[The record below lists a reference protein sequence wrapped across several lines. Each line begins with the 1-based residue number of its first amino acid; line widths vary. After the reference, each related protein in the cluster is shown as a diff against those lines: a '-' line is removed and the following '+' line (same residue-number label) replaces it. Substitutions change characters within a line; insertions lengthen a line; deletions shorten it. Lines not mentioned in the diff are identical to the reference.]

1 MKKSYFFKFFVF
13 ALVGAL
19 AILPSCKDYDDDIS
33 GLETSVSTVK
43 SDLTALQSSV
53 SSAQSAATAAQST
66 ATDALAKANEA
77 LAAAQAAGDAEAIAA
92 LETQVE
98 GLVAQIADINEELE
112 ALAGLE
118 ARVEALMAELEAANE
133 AQLEAIIADIA
144 GMSEELQGMVGDMV
158 TAVKLYG
165 AAPALK
171 FSTINEKENVFAEG
185 IANAIT
191 FVKDKQ
197 IQSLQTLVIQV
208 SPANAEITPEMVTL
222 QNSKGIAYDNIE
234 IVSVKPYNQ
243 LLTRSTDGSGLWEV
257 TVRLKEYVK
266 TDFEAA
272 TIVKGTPD
280 KKVLFAV
287 AINNT
292 TTEANPLIRKVTT
305 DYDVTLESVP
315 APAMENVLNYFVN
328 DKNVSTINNRYGVAG
343 GVAEYAWSGAAA
355 VKGIKPGDT
364 GANTEDD
371 DSDDRTGEAL
381 YPAVQGKAIKIALTN
396 SADDTYDKIAKPA
409 NVRAIYVTLDKGNA
423 VESAPSELNAW
434 NSYTYTGLNTVVEG
448 TETTITVDGA
458 TAIDDVIGFRVYAVN
473 VDGTLVD
480 PDGKAFYVS
489 LGTPAGE
496 WPVVATVATPT
507 SETMTNSAE
516 KAVTLSKLAT
526 STKYTY
532 TWTADKAEAYG
543 SPASS
548 PLAAAFNVQ
557 FLPATGS
564 ALFTTT
570 TGATDVEF
578 IAPDFSTVKK
588 IVAVPTEDSWLAYKD
603 GKVYSGTLTIKNAT
617 GHVLT
622 TLNVSFKKELPTA
635 APTGFSA
642 KSGQIVNGVY
652 NAYLVPTIDGL
663 SAAWTAPNA
672 TNGMMKL
679 EDVFNFTGNATGKDA
694 NFKFSFAAS
703 EEDDDDKVVPA
714 TADGNG
720 SIVVDKKFIDNT
732 TKHATTVSYDYGLI
746 STETKKDGKPTNYI
760 ISDVMSFQ
768 TVYNNI
774 YNSTYS
780 WKWATR
786 AELAKATGDDDW
798 LVTDATKANYKTM
811 QSQTIEYGTAAPTI
825 DLNSIYGVS
834 TYNKD
839 FNALLGDSYEGSLQL
854 IKAKLVSNSNG
865 LEEYFEAG
873 TIVDGKVTL
882 TPKSGATNP
891 TIDVPSTL
899 QIEVKDMYNNEKTIE
914 VPMTV
919 LKK

>member
-158 TAVKLYG
+158 TAVKLID

-171 FSTINEKENVFAEG
+171 FSTIKEKENVFAEG

-257 TVRLKEYVK
+257 TVRLKEYVEKDFNAATK
-266 TDFEAA
+266 TDA
-272 TIVKGTPD
+272 G
-280 KKVLFAV
+280 KVLFAV

-305 DYDVTLESVP
+305 DYDVTLESVD
-315 APAMENVLNYFVN
+315 APDMKNVLNYFVN

-364 GANTEDD
+364 GENTEDD
-371 DSDDRTGEAL
+371 DSDDRTGKAL

-458 TAIDDVIGFRVYAVN
+458 TAINDIIGFRVYAVN

-480 PDGKAFYVS
+480 PDGKAFYVKVGKDATDWNALNTVVTAS
-489 LGTPAGE
+489 DVTDADDTKSASVNATLTKLTGADNFDWTTDEADNAAKTKPAFDVVFTDANDAIVFGTNGTGAITADFSK
-496 WPVVATVATPT
+496 VTKAYTVARD
-507 SETMTNSAE
+507 A
-516 KAVTLSKLAT
+516 
-526 STKYTY
+526 
-532 TWTADKAEAYG
+532 
-543 SPASS
+543 
-548 PLAAAFNVQ
+548 
-557 FLPATGS
+557 
-564 ALFTTT
+564 
-570 TGATDVEF
+570 
-578 IAPDFSTVKK
+578 
-588 IVAVPTEDSWLAYKD
+588 SWLSYKD
-603 GKVYSGTLTIKNAT
+603 NKEYKGKLVIKNASD
-617 GHVLT
+617 HVLA
-622 TLNVSFKKELPTA
+622 TLEVTFKKELPTA
-635 APTGFSA
+635 APKGLTPKA
-642 KSGQIVNGVY
+642 GQIINGVHTSFMVPA
-652 NAYLVPTIDGL
+652 NSNGDAVITPNGTHGNTYLGEIFDFG
-663 SAAWTAPNA
+663 A
-672 TNGMMKL
+672 TDKSKY
-679 EDVFNFTGNATGKDA
+679 T
-694 NFKFSFAAS
+694 FSFANS
-703 EEDDDDKVVPA
+703 DKDS
-714 TADGNG
+714 DGKLIAKDVEGGAN
-720 SIVVDKKFIDNT
+720 VLTVAKEFIDNST
-732 TKHATTVSYDYGLI
+732 EHAATVTYNFGNI
-746 STETKKDGKPTNYI
+746 STETKDNADYVVP
-760 ISDVMSFQ
+760 
-768 TVYNNI
+768 VYNFNIVYSNI
-774 YNSTYS
+774 YKTYT
-780 WKWATR
+780 WDWATKTQLGITDPK
-786 AELAKATGDDDW
+786 EDLPYKTTVKQDATG
-798 LVTDATKANYKTM
+798 YKV
-811 QSQTIEYGTAAPTI
+811 EAKH
-825 DLNSIYGVS
+825 IYGVS
-834 TYNKD
+834 TTEAYST
-839 FNALLGDSYEGSLQL
+839 LLSEAEKLVIEPTS
-854 IKAKLVSNSNG
+854 AKLISNESKN
-865 LEEYFEAG
+865 EDYFTVTYAG
-873 TIVDGKVTL
+873 GVFTFAPVTADKL
-882 TPKSGATNP
+882 TVN
-891 TIDVPSTL
+891 VPSTL
-899 QIEVKDMYNNEKTIE
+899 VITAKDYYGNDVVIEIPV
-914 VPMTV
+914 TV
-919 LKK
+919 TP

>member
-158 TAVKLYG
+158 TAVKLIG
-165 AAPALK
+165 AAPELK
-171 FSTINEKENVFAEG
+171 FSTIKEKENVFAEG

-257 TVRLKEYVK
+257 TVRLKEYVEK
-266 TDFEAA
+266 DFEAA

-287 AINNT
+287 AINNI

-315 APAMENVLNYFVN
+315 APAMNKVLNYFVN
-328 DKNVSTINNRYGVAG
+328 DKNVSTIKNRYGV
-343 GVAEYAWSGAAA
+343 GVDEYAWKGDAA
-355 VKGIKPGDT
+355 VKGTDV
-364 GANTEDD
+364 NTELDNTD
-371 DSDDRTGEAL
+371 NRTGEAL

-396 SADDTYDKIAKPA
+396 SSTDIAKPA
-409 NVRAIYVTLDKGNA
+409 NVRAIYVTLDKGNTD
-423 VESAPSELNAW
+423 ESDPSELNAW

-458 TAIDDVIGFRVYAVN
+458 TAINDIIGFRVYAVN

-480 PDGKAFYVS
+480 PDGKAFYVQVGKDATDWNA
-489 LGTPAGE
+489 LNT
-496 WPVVATVATPT
+496 VVTASDATAADA
-507 SETMTNSAE
+507 TNSASVN
-516 KAVTLSKLAT
+516 ATLSKLDGAIDFDWT
-526 STKYTY
+526 TDEADNAAKTNPAFDVVF
-532 TWTADKAEAYG
+532 TDANDGIVFGTNGTGAITADFSK
-543 SPASS
+543 
-548 PLAAAFNVQ
+548 VTKVHTV
-557 FLPATGS
+557 ATVN
-564 ALFTTT
+564 
-570 TGATDVEF
+570 D
-578 IAPDFSTVKK
+578 
-588 IVAVPTEDSWLAYKD
+588 WLAYKD
-603 GKVYSGTLTIKNAT
+603 NKVYKGKLVIKNASD
-617 GHVLT
+617 HVLA
-622 TLNVSFKKELPTA
+622 TLEVTFKKELPTE
-635 APTGFSA
+635 APKGLTPKA
-642 KSGQIVNGVY
+642 GQIINGVHTSFMVP
-652 NAYLVPTIDGL
+652 AYSTGTPATTTDG
-663 SAAWTAPNA
+663 THGM
-672 TNGMMKL
+672 TNLGEIFKFG
-679 EDVFNFTGNATGKDA
+679 DITPGKFT
-694 NFKFSFAAS
+694 FSFANS
-703 EEDDDDKVVPA
+703 DKDS
-714 TADGNG
+714 DGKLIAKDVTGGTNLT
-720 SIVVDKKFIDNT
+720 VAKEFIDNST
-732 TKHATTVSYDYGLI
+732 EHAATVTYNFGKI
-746 STETKKDGKPTNYI
+746 STETKDGADYVVP
-760 ISDVMSFQ
+760 
-768 TVYNNI
+768 VYNFNI
-774 YNSTYS
+774 VYSNVYKTYT
-780 WKWATR
+780 WDWATKDQLKLDSKTDLPY
-786 AELAKATGDDDW
+786 ETTVKQDATGYT
-798 LVTDATKANYKTM
+798 VKA
-811 QSQTIEYGTAAPTI
+811 EH
-825 DLNSIYGVS
+825 IYGVS
-834 TYNKD
+834 TTE
-839 FNALLGDSYEGSLQL
+839 ALSTFLSSAEKLEIQG
-854 IKAKLVSNSNG
+854 AKLISNVSKNEDYFKVSYASG
-865 LEEYFEAG
+865 LFSFTA
-873 TIVDGKVTL
+873 VDAAKL
-882 TPKSGATNP
+882 TVN
-891 TIDVPSTL
+891 VPSTL
-899 QIEVKDMYNNEKTIE
+899 VISAKDFYGNDVVIEIPV
-914 VPMTV
+914 TV
-919 LKK
+919 TP

>member
-1 MKKSYFFKFFVF
+1 MK
-13 ALVGAL
+13 
-19 AILPSCKDYDDDIS
+19 
-33 GLETSVSTVK
+33 
-43 SDLTALQSSV
+43 
-53 SSAQSAATAAQST
+53 
-66 ATDALAKANEA
+66 
-77 LAAAQAAGDAEAIAA
+77 AEI
-92 LETQVE
+92 
-98 GLVAQIADINEELE
+98 
-112 ALAGLE
+112 
-118 ARVEALMAELEAANE
+118 
-133 AQLEAIIADIA
+133 
-144 GMSEELQGMVGDMV
+144 QGMVGDMV
-158 TAVKLYG
+158 TGVKLMN
-165 AAPALK
+165 ADTELS
-171 FSTINEKENVFAEG
+171 FSTIWEKENVFAKD
-185 IANAIT
+185 IVNAIT
-191 FVKDKQ
+191 FVKDRQ
-197 IQSLQTLVIQV
+197 IQSTQSFVIQV
-208 SPANAEITPEMVTL
+208 SPVNAEITPEMVTL
-222 QNSKGIAYDNIE
+222 QNSKGVAYDNIE

-266 TDFEAA
+266 TDFDAA
-272 TIVKGTPD
+272 TKTDAG
-280 KKVLFAV
+280 KVRFAV

-305 DYDVTLESVP
+305 DYAVTLENET
-315 APAMENVLNYFVN
+315 APAMNSTLNYFVN
-328 DKNVSTINNRYGVAG
+328 DKNVSSLINRFGVKD
-343 GVAEYAWSGAAA
+343 GVTEYVWSSTTPAVAA
-355 VKGIKPGDT
+355 ITT
-364 GANTEDD
+364 GANKNVTEGDNR
-371 DSDDRTGEAL
+371 SMAEKNL
-381 YPAVQGKAIKIALTN
+381 YPAVQGQKINIALTKRYN
-396 SADDTYDKIAKPA
+396 DSKVDKPDY
-409 NVRAIYVTLDKGNA
+409 VRAIYVTLDKGNA

-672 TNGMMKL
+672 TNGMMEL
-679 EDVFNFTGNATGKDA
+679 EDVFNFTGNATGKEA

-786 AELAKATGDDDW
+786 AELAKATGDDNW
-798 LVTDATKANYKTM
+798 LVTDATKTNYKTM

-839 FNALLGDSYEGSLQL
+839 FNALLGDPYEGSLQL

-865 LEEYFEAG
+865 LEEYFVAG

>member
-171 FSTINEKENVFAEG
+171 FSTIKEKENVFAEG

-257 TVRLKEYVK
+257 TVRLKEYVEK
-266 TDFEAA
+266 DFEAA
-272 TIVKGTPD
+272 TKVKGTDGTD

-287 AINNT
+287 AINNI

-305 DYDVTLESVP
+305 DYEVTLESVA
-315 APAMENVLNYFVN
+315 APDMKNVLNYFVN
-328 DKNVSTINNRYGVAG
+328 DKHVSTIRNRYGVTG

-355 VKGIKPGDT
+355 VKGIKPGAT
-364 GANTEDD
+364 GANTKFDNPDD
-371 DSDDRTGEAL
+371 NRIGKDL

-396 SADDTYDKIAKPA
+396 SATDTYANIAKPA
-409 NVRAIYVTLDKGNA
+409 NVRAIYVTLDKGNTD
-423 VESAPSELNAW
+423 ESDPSELNAW

-458 TAIDDVIGFRVYAVN
+458 DVINDIIGFRVYAVN

-480 PDGKAFYVS
+480 PDGKAFYVKVGKDATDWNA
-489 LGTPAGE
+489 LNT
-496 WPVVATVATPT
+496 VVTASDAAATDNPN
-507 SETMTNSAE
+507 SNSASVN
-516 KAVTLSKLAT
+516 ATLSKLDGA
-526 STKYTY
+526 TKYE
-532 TWTADKAEAYG
+532 WTTDKADDGATTT
-543 SPASS
+543 P
-548 PLAAAFNVQ
+548 AFNAFFVDANNNVL
-557 FLPATGS
+557 FNTVTASGTVAT
-564 ALFTTT
+564 
-570 TGATDVEF
+570 V
-578 IAPDFSTVKK
+578 DFSKVTKVYTRATV
-588 IVAVPTEDSWLAYKD
+588 SNWLAYKD
-603 GKVYSGTLTIKNAT
+603 DKVYKGKLVIKNASD
-617 GHVLT
+617 HVLA
-622 TLNVSFKKELPTA
+622 TLEVTFKKELPTA
-635 APTGFSA
+635 APEGFVA
-642 KSGQIVNGVY
+642 IDGQILNGVHTSFM
-652 NAYLVPTIDGL
+652 VPATSDGTPA
-663 SAAWTAPNA
+663 STTNA
-672 TNGMMKL
+672 TH
-679 EDVFNFTGNATGKDA
+679 GNTNALDQI
-694 NFKFSFAAS
+694 FKFGTTDKSKYTFSFANS
-703 EEDDDDKVVPA
+703 DKDS
-714 TADGNG
+714 DGKLIAKDVEGGAN
-720 SIVVDKKFIDNT
+720 VLTVAKEFIDNST
-732 TKHATTVSYDYGLI
+732 EHAATVTYNFGKI
-746 STETKKDGKPTNYI
+746 STETKDGADYVVP
-760 ISDVMSFQ
+760 
-768 TVYNNI
+768 VYNFNI
-774 YNSTYS
+774 VYSNVYKTYT
-780 WKWATR
+780 WNWATR
-786 AELAKATGDDDW
+786 TQLVPEVDADDPLPYETSVKQDATGYK
-798 LVTDATKANYKTM
+798 VKA
-811 QSQTIEYGTAAPTI
+811 EH
-825 DLNSIYGVS
+825 IYGVS
-834 TYNKD
+834 TTESYST
-839 FNALLGDSYEGSLQL
+839 LLSSAEKLEIQG
-854 IKAKLVSNSNG
+854 AKLISNESKN
-865 LEEYFEAG
+865 EDYFTVAYNATVKEF
-873 TIVDGKVTL
+873 TFTPVTAAKL
-882 TPKSGATNP
+882 TVN
-891 TIDVPSTL
+891 VPSTL
-899 QIEVKDMYNNEKTIE
+899 VITAKDYYDNDVVIEIPV
-914 VPMTV
+914 TV
-919 LKK
+919 TP

>member
-158 TAVKLYG
+158 TAVKLIG
-165 AAPALK
+165 AAPELK
-171 FSTINEKENVFAEG
+171 FSTIKEKENVFAEG

-287 AINNT
+287 AINNI

-364 GANTEDD
+364 GANTKYD

-396 SADDTYDKIAKPA
+396 SSTDIAKPA
-409 NVRAIYVTLDKGNA
+409 NVRAIYVTLDKGNTD
-423 VESAPSELNAW
+423 ESDPSELNAW

-458 TAIDDVIGFRVYAVN
+458 TVINDIIGFRVYAVN

-480 PDGKAFYVS
+480 PDGKAFYVQVGKDATDWNA
-489 LGTPAGE
+489 LNT
-496 WPVVATVATPT
+496 VVTASDATTAAN
-507 SETMTNSAE
+507 TNSASVN
-516 KAVTLSKLAT
+516 ATLSKLDGAT
-526 STKYTY
+526 KFEWTTDKADDAAET
-532 TWTADKAEAYG
+532 TPAFDVVFTDADNATVFGTDGTGAITADFSK
-543 SPASS
+543 
-548 PLAAAFNVQ
+548 VTKVHTV
-557 FLPATGS
+557 ATVN
-564 ALFTTT
+564 
-570 TGATDVEF
+570 D
-578 IAPDFSTVKK
+578 
-588 IVAVPTEDSWLAYKD
+588 WLAYKD
-603 GKVYSGTLTIKNAT
+603 NKVYKGKLVIKNASD
-617 GHVLT
+617 HVLA
-622 TLNVSFKKELPTA
+622 TLEVTFKKELPTA
-635 APTGFSA
+635 APKGFTPKA
-642 KSGQIVNGVY
+642 GQIINGVHTSFMVP
-652 NAYLVPTIDGL
+652 AYSTGTPATTTDGTHGNTKPL
-663 SAAWTAPNA
+663 NEIFAFGA
-672 TNGMMKL
+672 TTMSKY
-679 EDVFNFTGNATGKDA
+679 T
-694 NFKFSFAAS
+694 FSFANSDKDS
-703 EEDDDDKVVPA
+703 EGKLIAKDVTGGANVLTVAKE
-714 TADGNG
+714 
-720 SIVVDKKFIDNT
+720 FIDNST
-732 TKHATTVSYDYGLI
+732 AHAATVTYNFGKI
-746 STETKKDGKPTNYI
+746 STETKDNNGIVINYI
-760 ISDVMSFQ
+760 VP
-768 TVYNNI
+768 VYNFNI
-774 YNSTYS
+774 VYSNVYKTYT
-780 WKWATR
+780 WNWATR
-786 AELAKATGDDDW
+786 TQLVPEIAADKPLPYETSVKQDATGYE
-798 LVTDATKANYKTM
+798 VKA
-811 QSQTIEYGTAAPTI
+811 EH
-825 DLNSIYGVS
+825 IYGVS
-834 TYNKD
+834 TTESYST
-839 FNALLGDSYEGSLQL
+839 LLSSAEKLEIQG
-854 IKAKLVSNSNG
+854 AKLISNESKN
-865 LEEYFEAG
+865 EDYFTVTYAG
-873 TIVDGKVTL
+873 GVFTFAPVTADKL
-882 TPKSGATNP
+882 TVN
-891 TIDVPSTL
+891 VPSTL
-899 QIEVKDMYNNEKTIE
+899 VITAKDYYGNDVVIEIPV
-914 VPMTV
+914 TV
-919 LKK
+919 TP

>member
-158 TAVKLYG
+158 TAVKLIG

-171 FSTINEKENVFAEG
+171 FSTIKEKENVFAEG

-328 DKNVSTINNRYGVAG
+328 DKHVSTIRNRYGVTG

-355 VKGIKPGDT
+355 VKGIKPGAT
-364 GANTEDD
+364 GANTKLDD
-371 DSDDRTGEAL
+371 TDNRWKTSINL

-396 SADDTYDKIAKPA
+396 STTEIAKPA

-458 TAIDDVIGFRVYAVN
+458 DVINDVIGFRVYAVN

-480 PDGKAFYVS
+480 PDGKAFYVKVGKDATDWNA
-489 LGTPAGE
+489 LNT
-496 WPVVATVATPT
+496 VVTATNVTSANATK
-507 SETMTNSAE
+507 SASVN
-516 KAVTLSKLAT
+516 ATLSKLDGA
-526 STKYTY
+526 TKYEWTTDKY
-532 TWTADKAEAYG
+532 EGGAEGAKAFDAVFTNADGTVFGTDGTGDITADFSK
-543 SPASS
+543 
-548 PLAAAFNVQ
+548 VTKVHTV
-557 FLPATGS
+557 ATVN
-564 ALFTTT
+564 
-570 TGATDVEF
+570 D
-578 IAPDFSTVKK
+578 
-588 IVAVPTEDSWLAYKD
+588 WLAYKD
-603 GKVYSGTLTIKNAT
+603 NKVYKGKLVIKNASD
-617 GHVLT
+617 HVLA
-622 TLNVSFKKELPTA
+622 TLEVTFKKELPTA
-635 APTGFSA
+635 APKGFSA
-642 KSGQIVNGVY
+642 KTSQIVNGVY
-652 NAYLVPTIDGL
+652 NAYLVPTIDG
-663 SAAWTAPNA
+663 SNAAWTAPNA
-672 TNGMMKL
+672 SHGMMKL
-679 EDVFNFTGNATGKDA
+679 TNVFNFEDDAAGKKA
-694 NFKFSFAAS
+694 NFNFSFAAS
-703 EEDDDDKVVPA
+703 KEDSSTPVKLIAVDVN
-714 TADGNG
+714 GNG

-732 TKHATTVSYDYGLI
+732 TKHATTVSYNYGMI
-746 STETKKDGKPTNYI
+746 STETKNAAGTVIPYTLEVLN
-760 ISDVMSFQ
+760 FE

-780 WKWATR
+780 WNWATR
-786 AELAKATGDDDW
+786 DQLHKAFPTGGWNDKDTSGNFTRALPSKTVVYNTPTDFELW
-798 LVTDATKANYKTM
+798 Y
-811 QSQTIEYGTAAPTI
+811 
-825 DLNSIYGVS
+825 IYGVS
-834 TYNKD
+834 THNPTEYNAPLSKPFGPNSLD
-839 FNALLGDSYEGSLQL
+839 IANATV
-854 IKAKLVSNSNG
+854 KFVSNSNKVA
-865 LEEYFEAG
+865 EYFEASLAG
-873 TIVDGKVTL
+873 TTVKL
-882 TPKSGATNP
+882 TPISGTTNP
-891 TIDVPSTL
+891 GADVESTL
-899 QIEVKDMYNNEKTIE
+899 EIKVKDMYGVEHTITI
-914 VPMTV
+914 PITV
-919 LKK
+919 LKQ